1 MSKAKNR
8 PRTFITIFFVS
19 AVTAAGCMFAFK
31 LFSFLKTIKRS
42 ELDGFAFDPIM
53 IYAFVAVGFMF
64 LLAWAFLS
72 GQFRNIEQPKHDML
86 ERFDEQ
92 ERAERLALAKEG
104 PTNG

>member
-1 MSKAKNR
+1 MSKPKNKS
-8 PRTFITIFFVS
+8 RTLITMFFVS

-31 LFSFLKTIKRS
+31 LFSFLKTIKRD
-42 ELDGFAFDPIM
+42 ELAGFAFDPIM

-64 LLAWAFLS
+64 LLAWAFLT

-92 ERAERLALAKEG
+92 ERAERLALAQEG
-104 PTNG
+104 QSHG